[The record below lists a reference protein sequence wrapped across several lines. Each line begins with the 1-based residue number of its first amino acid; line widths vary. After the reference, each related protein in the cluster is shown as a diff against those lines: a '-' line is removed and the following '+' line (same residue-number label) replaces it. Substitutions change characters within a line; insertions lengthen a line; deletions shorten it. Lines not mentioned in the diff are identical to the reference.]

1 MSSLY
6 QMYPYQTVEDAFNP
20 FANYQLPPQIGH
32 NVDAHNEPYSA
43 EAYALCASDPFGYAS
58 EHAHGSHLTIDPSQM
73 NVSSWPSSSASTRDS
88 TPTLSRSPS
97 YGSHDPYVASDPSS
111 SHSHSQAHSFGHPS
125 TSFVDNYYPKP
136 HGSSYYLSPTPVVPV
151 YTVTPPTPLAQPS
164 SSDDQYYSH
173 AASIQEMYGIN
184 MEAHWGDTDQADV
197 LQPDVLF
204 EDDGSYLVG
213 MNLISEAIPYAE
225 YGTAPETDLREV
237 EGAPHI
243 TGSIS
248 LKREENPIT
257 MPTLLDIPLSQ
268 QPDADFAHP
277 SSSTSST
284 RRRAPAKPKK
294 GKKAAGRKIRSK
306 ATTKATTTSVPRS
319 RRLRSRVIPAAAEL
333 FEDDAREIQSLTDID
348 EDDGQFTDCA
358 DDEDFVP
365 PADDDPRYWPFR
377 FDDDTLRD
385 LKEANI
391 PRRWCYRRRTGRCRW
406 IVENGE
412 RCDVHNTTREG
423 DWVRHIEGH
432 ARTALGI
439 RYACHLCDATLS
451 RDDALL
457 RHLRTVHKVKV

>member
-20 FANYQLPPQIGH
+20 FANYQLPHQIGH
-32 NVDAHNEPYSA
+32 NVDAHNDPYSA
-43 EAYALCASDPFGYAS
+43 EAYSLCASDPFGYAS
-58 EHAHGSHLTIDPSQM
+58 EHAHGSHLTIDPSHL
-73 NVSSWPSSSASTRDS
+73 NVPSWPSSSASTRDS
-88 TPTLSRSPS
+88 TPTLSRSSS
-97 YGSHDPYVASDPSS
+97 YGSYDPYVGSCMSS
-111 SHSHSQAHSFGHPS
+111 SHSQAQPIGYTSS
-125 TSFVDNYYPKP
+125 SFVDDYYPNP
-136 HGSSYYLSPTPVVPV
+136 QSMASYPSPTPAVPM
-151 YTVTPPTPLAQPS
+151 YTITPPTPPPQPS
-164 SSDDQYYSH
+164 SSFNDQYYSH

-184 MEAHWGDTDQADV
+184 MDAQWGDIDQPDV
-197 LQPDVLF
+197 LQPEVLF
-204 EDDGSYLVG
+204 EDDGNYLVG
-213 MNLISEAIPYAE
+213 MSLISETIPYAE
-225 YGTAPETDLREV
+225 YGTAPETDLEEV
-237 EGAPHI
+237 EGASH
-243 TGSIS
+243 TVQSIPS
-248 LKREENPIT
+248 KREDNPIII
-257 MPTLLDIPLSQ
+257 PTLLDIPLSQ
-268 QPDADFAHP
+268 QPDADLAHP
-277 SSSTSST
+277 SSSTSSP
-284 RRRAPAKPKK
+284 RHRAPTKPKK
-294 GKKAAGRKIRSK
+294 GKKAAGRKLRSK
-306 ATTKATTTSVPRS
+306 APAKATTISVPRS
-319 RRLRSRVIPAAAEL
+319 RRLRSRLVPAAAEV
-333 FEDDAREIQSLTDID
+333 FEDDEREIQSLTDVD

-391 PRRWCYRRRTGRCRW
+391 PRRWCYRRRTGHCRW